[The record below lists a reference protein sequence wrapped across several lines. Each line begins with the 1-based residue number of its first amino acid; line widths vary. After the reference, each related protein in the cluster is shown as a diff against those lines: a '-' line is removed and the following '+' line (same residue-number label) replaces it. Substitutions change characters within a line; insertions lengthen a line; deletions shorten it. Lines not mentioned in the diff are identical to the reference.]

1 MRYNGYWFDW
11 RRDEAARAAMRH
23 AKHHA
28 WEQRQTEE
36 RHRYVGGLIAVA
48 AVCCCALA
56 MALGIMTHHLPAESN
71 STAIDGDTSASTE
84 LVSDSAAL
92 NGICPTPVML
102 TMPTSTVPTS
112 TMPASMV
119 SSAWLSDEVSEA
131 VVRAGESNRSGEIGE
146 DIPSRC
152 VAMYS
157 WPVEEPRIEQRFD
170 GPASP
175 WLPGHRGV
183 DLMAEQGT
191 GIVAP
196 KAGTVSFAGKVA
208 GKHVVSIRHDNGVIS
223 TFEPATTTL
232 KVGARVTRNQA
243 VATVEGD
250 SDHCEDHCLHWGLR
264 KSATDYL
271 NPQRYTGNRKI
282 ALKPLD
288 GE

>member
-36 RHRYVGGLIAVA
+36 RHRYVGGLLAVT
-48 AVCCCALA
+48 AVCCCALV
-56 MALGIMTHHLPAESN
+56 MSLGIMTHRLPSGDN
-71 STAIDGDTSASTE
+71 SAAVNDDASTSTE
-84 LVSDSAAL
+84 LVSDNAMRD
-92 NGICPTPVML
+92 GMCPAPAI
-102 TMPTSTVPTS
+102 STI
-112 TMPASMV
+112 PASMV
-119 SSAWLSDEVSEA
+119 SAVWVPGEDAEA
-131 VVRAGESNRSGEIGE
+131 VVRAGTGVLSGEIDE

-152 VAMYS
+152 AAMYS

-208 GKHVVSIRHDNGVIS
+208 GKHVVSIRHDNGVTS

-232 KVGARVTRNQA
+232 NVGSRVARNQS

-264 KSATDYL
+264 RSATDYL
-271 NPQRYTGNRKI
+271 DPQRYTGNRKI

>member
-11 RRDEAARAAMRH
+11 RHDEAARAAMRH

-36 RHRYVGGLIAVA
+36 RHRYIGGLLAVTT
-48 AVCCCALA
+48 VCCCALV
-56 MALGIMTHHLPAESN
+56 MSLGIMTHRLPSEGN
-71 STAIDGDTSASTE
+71 STAVNDDASTSTE
-84 LVSDSAAL
+84 LVSASAAQ
-92 NGICPTPVML
+92 NGICP
-102 TMPTSTVPTS
+102 MPMVTTVPVS
-112 TMPASMV
+112 TALASMV
-119 SSAWLSDEVSEA
+119 SAAWLSDEVSEA
-131 VVRAGESNRSGEIGE
+131 VIMAGENNRSGEIGE
-146 DIPSRC
+146 NIPSRC
-152 VAMYS
+152 TAMYS

-208 GKHVVSIRHDNGVIS
+208 GKHVVSIRHDNGVTS

-232 KVGARVTRNQA
+232 NVGSRVTRNQP

-264 KSATDYL
+264 RSATDYL
-271 NPQRYTGNRKI
+271 DPQRYTGNRKI
-282 ALKPLD
+282 ALKPMD